1 MTEVQAQVQ
10 AFQSM
15 LSLVNPIDQLA
26 VLDRQVKDLEAKCKA
41 LKESISNTYG
51 EGKHRGEKY
60 GVTVSLCNTTKVDYK
75 ALLAELGATPEQIA
89 KHTTTGASIRV
100 TATA

>member
-1 MTEVQAQVQ
+1 MTVQALIQ
-10 AFQSM
+10 ATSTIE
-15 LSLVNPIDQLA
+15 SLANPIDQLA
-26 VLDRQVKDLEAKCKA
+26 VFDAEIKRLEAITKQLKA
-41 LKESISNTYG
+41 DISNTFG

-60 GVTVSLCNTTKVDYK
+60 GVSVLLCNTSKVDYK